1 MSRMAIEV
9 EFRRE
14 RETKN
19 TIRFEE
25 VESESGDPPVIGSLY
40 LQKWAV
46 KRLGDPQKLKVM
58 VDAN

>member
-1 MSRMAIEV
+1 MAIEI
-9 EFRRE
+9 EFQRE

-25 VESESGDPPVIGSLY
+25 VESQSGEPPVVGSLY

-46 KRLGDPQKLKVM
+46 KRLGDPQKIRVT
-58 VDAN
+58 VDAG

>member
-46 KRLGDPQKLKVM
+46 KRLGDPQKLKVT
-58 VDAN
+58 VDAG

>member
-1 MSRMAIEV
+1 MAIEV

>member
-1 MSRMAIEV
+1 MAIEV

-46 KRLGDPQKLKVM
+46 KRLGDPQKLKVT
-58 VDAN
+58 VDAG

>member
-1 MSRMAIEV
+1 MALEV

-25 VESESGDPPVIGSLY
+25 VESETGDPPVIGTLY

-46 KRLGDPQKLKVM
+46 KRLGDPAKIRIA
-58 VDAN
+58 VDVG

>member
-1 MSRMAIEV
+1 MLEV

-14 RETKN
+14 KETKN

-25 VESESGDPPVIGSLY
+25 VESETGDPPVIGALY

-46 KRLGDPQKLKVM
+46 KRLGDPQKLKVT
-58 VDAN
+58 VDAR